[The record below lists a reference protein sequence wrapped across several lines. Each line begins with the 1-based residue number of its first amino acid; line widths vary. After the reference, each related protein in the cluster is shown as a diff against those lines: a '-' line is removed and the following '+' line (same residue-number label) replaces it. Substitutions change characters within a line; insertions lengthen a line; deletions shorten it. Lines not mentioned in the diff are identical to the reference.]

1 MKRFTRILIYTFIL
15 LAAAAG
21 IAWRLGENKEHIQA
35 NAEAAQVRNL
45 AVPVTVV
52 QAEMRNLSQELSQ
65 TGTLKPYRSATL
77 IAETAGRLT
86 QLSIENGSTVR
97 AGQTVAVVD
106 NELLRQQLALARLNL
121 EKAERD
127 AGRLANL
134 AAEGGVSQ
142 QQLDDAR
149 NGVDNLKARIQA
161 LETQLAQTYVKAPF
175 AGTIVNKSVE
185 RGSFVSPPQPIAE
198 LVQTNPLL
206 MQVYVTEAEVVQLKK
221 GQAARVV
228 MDLQA
233 DRPLP
238 ARVRFIDVQA
248 DPSQRYLV
256 ELELQNP
263 GPLRAGMNGRATFAA
278 AAPSAVLT
286 LPRAAFVG
294 SLREPQVYV
303 VSNGQA
309 QLRPLRIGQVNDAQ
323 VEIISGI
330 NPADTVVLSGQINL
344 TDGAAVVVQ

>member
-1 MKRFTRILIYTFIL
+1 MKRFTRILIYTLLL

-21 IAWRLGENKEHIQA
+21 IAWRLGENKEVIQA

-52 QAEMRNLSQELSQ
+52 QAEMRTLRDELSQ
-65 TGTLKPYRSATL
+65 TGTLKAFRSATL
-77 IAETAGRLT
+77 VAETAGRLT
-86 QLSIENGSTVR
+86 QLPIENGSSVR
-97 AGQTVAVVD
+97 AGQTVAAVD
-106 NELLRQQLALARLNL
+106 NELLQQQLTLAKLNL

-134 AAEGGVSQ
+134 AAEGGVAQ

-149 NGVDNLKARIQA
+149 NGIDNLKAQIRT
-161 LETQLAQTYVKAPF
+161 LETQIARTYVKAPF

-185 RGSFVSPPQPIAE
+185 RGSFVSPPQPLAE
-198 LVQTNPLL
+198 LVQTDPLL
-206 MQVYVTEAEVVQLKK
+206 MQVYVTEGEVVQLKN
-221 GQAARVV
+221 GQAAQVA
-228 MDLQA
+228 MDLQT

-256 ELELQNP
+256 ELEMRNP
-263 GPLRAGMNGRATFAA
+263 GQLRAGMNGRVTFSA
-278 AAPSAVLT
+278 AAPSPVLT
-286 LPRAAFVG
+286 LPRAAFIG
-294 SLREPQVYV
+294 SLRAPQVYV
-303 VSNGQA
+303 VVDGKAS
-309 QLRPLRIGQVNDAQ
+309 LREVKIGQVGDAH
-323 VEIISGI
+323 VEILSGI
-330 NPADTVVLSGQINL
+330 TPTDTIVLTGQINL